1 MYQGRMRMGGAGLGR
16 LSQGLDRQTSDS
28 SPAVAGQIY
37 LPFDLEPGLK
47 IPRASRAEDI
57 FT

>member
-1 MYQGRMRMGGAGLGR
+1 MRMGGAGLGR